1 VAEGQDNSQKT
12 EEPTQKKLDEAR
24 ERGQIIHSKEVTNF
38 IVLMFVAI
46 LVIFII
52 PNMMKSAALN
62 LRTYVTEVHNFNHDY
77 DADDIFRLFL
87 KIIGEISLLII
98 IPFLVAM
105 GSSIFGSVVQHGFL
119 YTTET
124 MAPKLSKISP
134 AAGLKRIF
142 SMRTVL
148 ELIKGIIRMMVI
160 SITLWLLV
168 KHDIPAIMSMHDIE
182 IAGSMI
188 YLLKIVT
195 KALIAVC
202 FMQAII
208 AILDY
213 LYERYAYFQN
223 LRMTKQEVKDE
234 MKQTDGDPLIKS
246 KIRSIRLERAKR
258 KIIMLIPEATVIITN
273 PTHISIA
280 LQYKDDMPAP
290 KVIAKGQ
297 DQLALRIRDIAK
309 QHNIPLVENKIVAR
323 SLYDSVEWDEYIK
336 PEHFKAVAQIM
347 TKLRNIKKL

>member
-1 VAEGQDNSQKT
+1 
-12 EEPTQKKLDEAR
+12 
-24 ERGQIIHSKEVTNF
+24 
-38 IVLMFVAI
+38 
-46 LVIFII
+46 
-52 PNMMKSAALN
+52 
-62 LRTYVTEVHNFNHDY
+62 
-77 DADDIFRLFL
+77 
-87 KIIGEISLLII
+87 
-98 IPFLVAM
+98 
-105 GSSIFGSVVQHGFL
+105 
-119 YTTET
+119 
-124 MAPKLSKISP
+124 
-134 AAGLKRIF
+134 
-142 SMRTVL
+142 VL